1 MNRENAVNLAIDEVP
16 EDFVLKTFLKINK
29 AEVFNML
36 LTEYNEEEVME
47 LFKADG
53 ERKGDEKRLIGM
65 ICKKL
70 KKGKDI
76 DTIADELEEE
86 VETIAP
92 IIETAIKFAPDYD
105 VDAIYEELH
114 KLVK

>member
-1 MNRENAVNLAIDEVP
+1 
-16 EDFVLKTFLKINK
+16 
-29 AEVFNML
+29 ML

-53 ERKGDEKRLIGM
+53 ERKGFKKHLIDL

-86 VETIAP
+86 VETITP
-92 IIETAIKFAPDYD
+92 IIETAMKFAPDYN

-114 KLVK
+114 KLTK